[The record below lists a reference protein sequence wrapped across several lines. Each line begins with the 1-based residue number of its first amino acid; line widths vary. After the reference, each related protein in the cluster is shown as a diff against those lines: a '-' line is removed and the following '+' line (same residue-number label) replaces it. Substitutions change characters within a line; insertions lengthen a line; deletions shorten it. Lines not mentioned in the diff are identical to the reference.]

1 MRQGRVCTMET
12 KAFLIHSLHQGVCGR
27 YGTEDKRVTRGDLVL
42 SFTGKSYYKDKTEVY
57 DKAMQEVGEP
67 NSTLTIQ
74 QQKG

>member
-1 MRQGRVCTMET
+1 M
-12 KAFLIHSLHQGVCGR
+12 
-27 YGTEDKRVTRGDLVL
+27 TRGDLVL